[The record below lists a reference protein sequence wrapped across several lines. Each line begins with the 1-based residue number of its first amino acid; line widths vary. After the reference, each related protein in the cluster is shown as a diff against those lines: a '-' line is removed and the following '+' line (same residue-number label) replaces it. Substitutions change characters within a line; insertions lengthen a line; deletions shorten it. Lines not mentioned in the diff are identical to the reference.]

1 MKLSD
6 VVEYALADFYN
17 NKFKTMMSSLG
28 IIIGVM
34 AIVVMLTLG
43 DGLYSGVSQQFGDL
57 DLDQMIVM
65 PGGGASAMAS
75 GGMSFSMGGAQE
87 KPPAKFTDRDVSLL
101 MGTSGVT
108 EVTPRVSGMG
118 TVTYGS
124 ENRSLTIEG
133 VRPASESR
141 LAGQIDK
148 GRFLSSTDIYSVVI
162 GSKVANGTFPKLLKT
177 GTPITITNP
186 MDGRSHVYT
195 VVGILE
201 ESNGSVIMGDP
212 NTNVYM
218 TMEGAKAITTADSYS
233 LIYVR
238 AGSPSE
244 AQATADNVKES
255 LDRLHRNEAFRVMT
269 IKSFSD
275 AINSIFD
282 YIKYILS
289 GIAGISLVVGGIGIL
304 NVMMLTVRERTKEI
318 GLMKAVGATTGNVR
332 LLFLA
337 ESAMLGLVSGLIG
350 LGLAVI
356 IAYFIGQGAGMPMPI
371 SLNNILIGLGFGF
384 ITTTIAGVYPA
395 NQAATL
401 DPIEA
406 LRTE

>member
-1 MKLSD
+1 MRLTD
-6 VVEYALADFYN
+6 VVEYALSDFAN

-43 DGLYSGVSQQFGDL
+43 DGLYSGVSKQFGDL
-57 DLDQMIVM
+57 DLDQMMVI
-65 PGGGASAMAS
+65 PATLHNQ
-75 GGMSFSMGGAQE
+75 GGMGISYTVSQSQE

-101 MGTSGVT
+101 MGTSGVV
-108 EVTPRVSGMG
+108 EVTPRVSGTG
-118 TVTYGS
+118 TITYSG
-124 ENRSLTIEG
+124 ENRSLSIQG
-133 VRPASESR
+133 VRPASETR

-148 GRFLSSTDIYSVVI
+148 GRFLSQTDIYSVVI

-201 ESNGSVIMGDP
+201 ESNGSIISGDP
-212 NTNVYM
+212 NTNIYM
-218 TMEGAKAITTADSYS
+218 TMEGARAISNADSYS
-233 LIYVR
+233 MIYVR
-238 AGSPSE
+238 ASSSSE
-244 AQATADNVKES
+244 AQATADNVEES
-255 LDRLHRNEAFRVMT
+255 LNRLHRNEGFSVVT

-282 YIKYILS
+282 YIKYILG
-289 GIAGISLVVGGIGIL
+289 GIAAISLVVGGIGIL
-304 NVMMLTVRERTKEI
+304 NVMMLTVKERTKEI

-337 ESAMLGLVSGLIG
+337 ESSMLGIVSGLIG
-350 LGLAVI
+350 LGLAAIISYVI
-356 IAYFIGQGAGMPMPI
+356 GVGAGMPMPI
-371 SLNNILIGLGFGF
+371 ALNNVLIGLCFGF
-384 ITTTIAGVYPA
+384 VTTTIAGVYPA
-395 NQAATL
+395 NQAARL

>member
-1 MKLSD
+1 MKPAD
-6 VVEYALADFYN
+6 VIEYALSDFSN

-65 PGGGASAMAS
+65 PGGGSTTGS
-75 GGMSFSMGGAQE
+75 SFSIGSSMAVE
-87 KPPAKFTDRDVSLL
+87 KSPAKFTDRDVTLL
-101 MGTSGVT
+101 MGTSGVV
-108 EVTPRVSGMG
+108 EVTPRVSGSG
-118 TVTYGS
+118 TVTYNN
-124 ENRSLTIEG
+124 ENKSLSVQG
-133 VRPASESR
+133 VRPASETR
-141 LAGQIDK
+141 LAHQIDK
-148 GRFLSSTDIYSVVI
+148 GRFLSSTDTYSVVI
-162 GSKVANGTFPKLLKT
+162 GSKIANGTFSKLVRT

-195 VVGILE
+195 VVGILR
-201 ESNGSVIMGDP
+201 ESNGSMITGDP
-212 NTNVYM
+212 NSNIYM
-218 TMEGAKAITTADSYS
+218 TMDGIKAVSSVDSYS
-233 LIYVR
+233 MIYVR
-238 AGSPSE
+238 AASPSE

-255 LDRLHRNEAFRVMT
+255 LSRLHRNEGFTVLT

-282 YIKYILS
+282 YIKYVLG
-289 GIAGISLVVGGIGIL
+289 GIAAISLVVGGIGIL
-304 NVMMLTVRERTKEI
+304 NVMMLTVKERTKEI
-318 GLMKAVGATTGNVR
+318 GLMKAVGATTMDVR

-337 ESAMLGLVSGLIG
+337 ESAMLGVVSGLIG
-350 LGLAVI
+350 LGLAAVI
-356 IAYFIGQGAGMPMPI
+356 SYFIGNGAGMPMPI
-371 SLNNILIGLGFGF
+371 TLNNVLIGLGFGF

-395 NQAATL
+395 NKAATL